1 MKALSSATARVTL
14 ASSAPAHV
22 MLSALGGS
30 LSEGL
35 RVVAPT
41 VDGRVGGLLR
51 RLLLAPSRCHA
62 SMGPEGCSRRAR
74 HGGRGRASTRRAPS
88 ELGQLS
94 PNGDTR
100 HAEPEVDVNA
110 EKSRRHMH
118 LTSRKALSTAC
129 RRRARQPEC
138 RAKLRKGRG
147 RIAVVLAAIDPIR
160 PSSEVCTEG
169 LLESALGPACDVRAR
184 RRLRWK
190 PLGGG

>member
-1 MKALSSATARVTL
+1 
-14 ASSAPAHV
+14 
-22 MLSALGGS
+22 
-30 LSEGL
+30 
-35 RVVAPT
+35 
-41 VDGRVGGLLR
+41 
-51 RLLLAPSRCHA
+51 
-62 SMGPEGCSRRAR
+62 MGPEGCSRVALAMAR
-74 HGGRGRASTRRAPS
+74 PRPA

-100 HAEPEVDVNA
+100 HAQLEVDVNA

-147 RIAVVLAAIDPIR
+147 RIAVVLSAIDPIR

-169 LLESALGPACDVRAR
+169 LLESAPGPACDVRAR
-184 RRLRWK
+184 RRLRWNYM
-190 PLGGG
+190 GGG